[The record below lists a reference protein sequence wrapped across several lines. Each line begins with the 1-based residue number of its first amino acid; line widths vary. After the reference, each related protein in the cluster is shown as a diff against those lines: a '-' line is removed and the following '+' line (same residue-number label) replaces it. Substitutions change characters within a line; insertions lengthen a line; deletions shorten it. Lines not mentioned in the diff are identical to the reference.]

1 MNRPLEGLL
10 VVSLEQAVAAPF
22 LTARLADAGARV
34 IKLERKEDDA
44 LTPWEK
50 IMRLIPVIAI
60 SLILAV
66 PASARDLVDR
76 LTACAAIDPD
86 DKRLECYDRL
96 VPAEEDTAAI
106 GSTAVIG
113 SATINLA
120 APDGWCRL
128 EPEKLSDARLIS
140 LLSEGMERVGNSFVV
155 VYAEC
160 GELER
165 WRSARQRTL
174 DNYSIVT
181 FGKALREFDYPGSNA
196 SFVSELRKTMEAADP
211 NYMDDLM
218 ARVVEVLE
226 EALPLVKLGKTKNL
240 GLLGEDEDSLYEAMI
255 VPATTEFGDTKVVVV
270 SNGTTLLRR
279 KILYTHLY
287 TPYEGAEVLPRLLD
301 NHKKW
306 TARLRAAN

>member
-1 MNRPLEGLL
+1 MSRPLEGLP
-10 VVSLEQAVAAPF
+10 VASLEQAVAAPF
-22 LTARLADAGARV
+22 LTAKFVDAGARV
-34 IKLERKEDDA
+34 VKLERKEDKT
-44 LTPWEK
+44 LTLREK
-50 IMRLIPVIAI
+50 IMRLISVIAM

-76 LTACAAIDPD
+76 LTACAALDPD
-86 DKRLECYDRL
+86 DKRLECYDSL

-128 EPEKLSDARLIS
+128 EPEKLSDTRLIR
-140 LLSEGMERVGNSFVV
+140 LLSESMERVGNSFIVA
-155 VYAEC
+155 YSEC

-174 DNYSIVT
+174 DNYGIVT
-181 FGKALREFDYPGSNA
+181 FDKALREFDYPGSNA

-211 NYMDDLM
+211 NYIDDLM
-218 ARVVEVLE
+218 ARSAEVVEE
-226 EALPLVKLGKTKNL
+226 GLPLVKLGKARNL
-240 GLLGEDEDSLYEAMI
+240 GLLGEDKDSLYAAAIMP
-255 VPATTEFGDTKVVVV
+255 VTTEFGDTKVVVV
-270 SNGTTLLRR
+270 SNGTTLLGK
-279 KILYTHLY
+279 KILYTYLY
-287 TPYEGAEVLPRLLD
+287 TPYEGAKVLPRLLD